1 MVVGRVEKK
10 VEVKQNLVKGAMIL
24 SIGAMLSK
32 IIGLVY
38 RIPLNMIIGDV
49 GNGLYSSVYQVYL
62 IILTLT
68 ASAIPAGLSKLIA
81 EREAVGQHKEAE
93 KVFKLTLKCCLI
105 CAFILAVV
113 VCAGANYISDVFFP
127 DQNVGTCIR
136 ILVPTILIATMVAN
150 LRGYFQGMGNMLPTA
165 RSMVIEQ
172 IVHVIL
178 TVALAYWLMHYSM
191 HAAVSGATLG
201 TSIGSLVALVILFA
215 SYLKLKKQRKPLIE
229 GQVHVKEEKD
239 SKLLKEIMVII
250 IPIIISSSVFSIMGF
265 IDLSMMAN
273 FLPESLSKLK
283 TAGMLDIVP
292 VPNVDQYT
300 MSELATS
307 LQGQYGYQYT
317 TFINIPVCLIVQLAA
332 AVIPAVAAAQA
343 VNDREEVNNK
353 ICDIF
358 KLGMLIG
365 APVTVAFFLFGKPLV
380 NLALFSN
387 TGGELLSAGALSLIF
402 ITLAQLSAAVV
413 QALGKPVRVT
423 VHAILA
429 CLIKVGVNY
438 MLIRIPGVHIY
449 GVIYGTTICYFLYA
463 AFNIVYLYTHF
474 KLKVD
479 WMQCVIR
486 PSLCAV
492 IMGIISYIC
501 YEALLQV
508 AGSMKLSMMVTIMI
522 AMIVYFVTAIVSK
535 TITKADVMQL
545 PGGSKLEKFVK
556 A

>member
-1 MVVGRVEKK
+1 MVVECVEKK

-81 EREAVGQHKEAE
+81 EREAIGQHKEAE

-105 CAFILAVV
+105 CAFVLAVV
-113 VCAGANYISDVFFP
+113 VCVGANYISDVFFP
-127 DQNVGTCIR
+127 GQNVGTCIR

-150 LRGYFQGMGNMLPTA
+150 LRGYFQGMGNMMPTA
-165 RSMVIEQ
+165 KSMVIEQ

-178 TVALAYWLMHYSM
+178 TVVLAYWLMHYSM

-201 TSIGSLVALVILFA
+201 TSIGSLVAFIILLS

-229 GQVHVKEEKD
+229 GQVNVKEEKE

-273 FLPESLSKLK
+273 FLPESLNKLK
-283 TAGMLDIVP
+283 EAGMLDIVP
-292 VPNVDQYT
+292 VPNAKEYT

-332 AVIPAVAAAQA
+332 AVIPAVAEA

-353 ICDIF
+353 IGDIF

-402 ITLAQLSAAVV
+402 ITLAQLSAAAV

-423 VHAILA
+423 MHAILA

-438 MLIRIPGVHIY
+438 MLIRVPSVHIY

-463 AFNIVYLYTHF
+463 AFNIIYLYTYF
-474 KLKVD
+474 KVKVD
-479 WMQCVIR
+479 WMQCIIR

-501 YEALLQV
+501 YEALLQFV
-508 AGSMKLSMMVTIMI
+508 GSVKLSMMVTIVI
-522 AMIVYFVTAIVSK
+522 AMIVYFVTAIISK
-535 TITKADVMQL
+535 TITKADVKQL